1 MPRFCSVLIGKSL
14 PDAQIAS
21 FTLVFHGK
29 MQDISGN
36 IAKISHLP
44 VFYADPILRK
54 EPPFENKD
62 PVDRKKL
69 FQSIFVFSASL
80 PVRWKTFRY
89 EKKLFGDY
97 SSLQRRMFRD
107 LRQYLYERVD
117 FFSEFEEAV
126 VYYDKGQHN
135 LFAVL
140 NLAFGDAPFTNSFHQ
155 DVKPDHYRLFQVAD
169 FVSTVRLLEAK
180 RGNHSITDFEREFI
194 DDWHFKNV
202 YLRTLNRKE
211 LR

>member
-1 MPRFCSVLIGKSL
+1 
-14 PDAQIAS
+14 
-21 FTLVFHGK
+21 
-29 MQDISGN
+29 
-36 IAKISHLP
+36 
-44 VFYADPILRK
+44 
-54 EPPFENKD
+54 
-62 PVDRKKL
+62 
-69 FQSIFVFSASL
+69 
-80 PVRWKTFRY
+80 
-89 EKKLFGDY
+89 
-97 SSLQRRMFRD
+97 MFRD
-107 LRQYLYERVD
+107 LRQYLYERAD

-140 NLAFGDAPFTNSFHQ
+140 NLAFSDAPFTNSFHQ
-155 DVKPDHYRLFQVAD
+155 DVKPGHYRLFQVAD

-180 RGNHSITDFEREFI
+180 WENHSITDIEREFI